1 MALSTKEHDPPQGP
15 QESGGTRPAEVIEA
29 LSSILQSVPFR
40 SSKQI
45 QRLFQF
51 IVSETLAGRADA
63 LKERNIG
70 TAVFDR
76 RPDYDTNDDPV
87 VRLRVGE
94 LRKRLALYYQATQD
108 HSVLI
113 SIPSGSFRA
122 VFERGG
128 EIQAGLPQASL
139 QTSPDAPSG
148 KAISRAPFGIGWQ
161 GTGSP
166 PKRVI
171 WWIAIGASLA
181 IGALGVLAFVP
192 SAQERALNKFWAPV
206 LHDSRPVLVHIGN
219 NAVYEVSDS
228 FKDRYHKDHPLNEE
242 EKMGF
247 ENYYSIPLGTNV
259 PAEDLSLVRDVYHT
273 NGDMTA
279 TISITSLLV
288 RRNRPFDLRYGSD
301 LAFGD
306 FRQYPTVLVGAH
318 NNYWTM
324 SMTRKL
330 RFGFE
335 GYDAIVDRSNSGK
348 RWVADVDRKEDY
360 AIVCRMLDSSDG
372 RAFIV
377 VAGVGNGGTSAAAT
391 FITNGEYIAA
401 LAKSLPRGWEKKNL
415 EVVLHA
421 SVKNQIPSNPD
432 IVATHSW

>member
-1 MALSTKEHDPPQGP
+1 VALSTKEHDPLQGP
-15 QESGGTRPAEVIEA
+15 QESGGTRPTEVLEA

-94 LRKRLALYYQATQD
+94 LRKRLALYYQATPDQP
-108 HSVLI
+108 VLI

-128 EIQAGLPQASL
+128 ENQAGLPQASVE
-139 QTSPDAPSG
+139 TPPEAPSG
-148 KAISRAPFGIGWQ
+148 KATSRTPF
-161 GTGSP
+161 GSP
-166 PKRVI
+166 PSRLI
-171 WWIAIGASLA
+171 GWIAVGASLA

-192 SAQERALNKFWAPV
+192 SAPERALTRFWAPV
-206 LHDSRPVLVHIGN
+206 LRDSRPVLVHIGN

-247 ENYYSIPLGTNV
+247 ENYYSIPPGTNV

-301 LAFGD
+301 LAYGD
-306 FRQYPTVLVGAH
+306 FRQYPTVLIGAH

-335 GYDAIVDRSNSGK
+335 GYDAIVDRSNPGK
-348 RWVADVDRKEDY
+348 RWVADVDRNEDY

-377 VAGVGNGGTSAAAT
+377 VAGVGNGGTSAAAA
-391 FITNGEYIAA
+391 FITNGEYVAA

-432 IVATHSW
+432 VVATHSW

>member
-1 MALSTKEHDPPQGP
+1 
-15 QESGGTRPAEVIEA
+15 
-29 LSSILQSVPFR
+29 
-40 SSKQI
+40 
-45 QRLFQF
+45 
-51 IVSETLAGRADA
+51 GRADA

-76 RPDYDTNDDPV
+76 RPDYDTNDDSV

-94 LRKRLALYYQATQD
+94 LRKRLALYYQSTPDQP
-108 HSVLI
+108 VLI

-128 EIQAGLPQASL
+128 EIAAGLPEPPAETPARKASRL
-139 QTSPDAPSG
+139 NSFGMARRHPRFPSN
-148 KAISRAPFGIGWQ
+148 RLIG
-161 GTGSP
+161 
-166 PKRVI
+166 
-171 WWIAIGASLA
+171 WIAIGASLA
-181 IGALGVLAFVP
+181 IAALGILAFVP
-192 SAQERALNKFWAPV
+192 SAQERALNRFWAPV

-247 ENYYSIPLGTNV
+247 ENYYSIPAGTNV

-301 LAFGD
+301 LAYGD
-306 FRQYPTVLVGAH
+306 FRQYPAVLIGAH

-335 GYDAIVDRSNSGK
+335 GYDAIVDRSNPGK

-377 VAGVGNGGTSAAAT
+377 AAGVGNGGTSAAAT